1 MGHSNGQREKP
12 SKIEKVKIGIGF
24 KSTPDNHFDL
34 QNKRL
39 TNLSAPMDDHDAST
53 KKFVADLLKTKA
65 ATTYVNNELAKK
77 TNSSA
82 LKDYALITDLGTLAI
97 EFNDALKSKVDYN
110 DLETKT
116 QDNKLA
122 ANTQKTKP
130 PIHPFIT
137 VYAEENGPLI
147 KSSLQWSFGNGCER
161 NKQYG
166 WPSPVDGKIVRGSI
180 CVCAG
185 NHQAS
190 EVIVGLVL
198 NGASV
203 SNGSED
209 VKITKPADEWS
220 NHTIFS
226 DPITIKAGDRIN
238 FRSKTSNSSVT
249 HAMVNLLIEID
260 LAV

>member
-1 MGHSNGQREKP
+1 MGFTNGQHDKP
-12 SKIEKVKIGIGF
+12 STTGKVEKVKKGIGL
-24 KSTPDNHFDL
+24 KLTPDNHFHL

-39 TNLSAPMDDHDAST
+39 TNISAPMNDHDAVT

-116 QDNKLA
+116 QDNNLA
-122 ANTQKTKP
+122 ANTQKTN
-130 PIHPFIT
+130 PFIT

-198 NGASV
+198 NGT
-203 SNGSED
+203 D
-209 VKITKPADEWS
+209 KDLKIIKPANEWS
-220 NHTIFS
+220 KMTIFS
-226 DPITIKAGDRIN
+226 DPITIRAGDRIN

-260 LAV
+260 M

>member
-1 MGHSNGQREKP
+1 MGHSNGQHEKP
-12 SKIEKVKIGIGF
+12 SRREKVKIGIGF

-34 QNKRL
+34 QNKRI
-39 TNLSAPMDDHDAST
+39 TNISAPMDDHDAVT

-65 ATTYVNNELAKK
+65 ATTYVNNELTKK
-77 TNSSA
+77 ANSSA
-82 LKDYALITDLGTLAI
+82 LKEYALITDLGTLAI
-97 EFNDALKSKVDYN
+97 EFNDALKDKVDYN
-110 DLETKT
+110 DLETKL
-116 QDNKLA
+116 QDNNLA
-122 ANTQKTKP
+122 ANTY
-130 PIHPFIT
+130 PFIT

-147 KSSLQWSFGNGCER
+147 KSSLQWSFGNGSEK

-180 CVCAG
+180 CACAG
-185 NHQAS
+185 NRQAS

-198 NGASV
+198 NGADK
-203 SNGSED
+203 D
-209 VKITKPADEWS
+209 VKIAKPADEWS

-260 LAV
+260 IAV

>member
-1 MGHSNGQREKP
+1 MGFTNGQHDKP
-12 SKIEKVKIGIGF
+12 STTGKVEKLKKRIGL
-24 KSTPDNHFDL
+24 KLTPDNHFHL

-39 TNLSAPMDDHDAST
+39 TNISAPMDDHDATT
-53 KKFVADLLKTKA
+53 KRFVSDLLKTKA

-116 QDNKLA
+116 QST
-122 ANTQKTKP
+122 NTSV
-130 PIHPFIT
+130 HPFIT

-166 WPSPVDGKIVRGSI
+166 WPSPVDSKIVRGSI
-180 CVCAG
+180 CACAG
-185 NHQAS
+185 NRQAS
-190 EVIVGLVL
+190 EVIVGLVH
-198 NGASV
+198 NGA
-203 SNGSED
+203 D
-209 VKITKPADEWS
+209 KDLKIIKPADEWS
-220 NHTIFS
+220 KMTIFS
-226 DPITIKAGDRIN
+226 DPITIRAGDTIN
-238 FRSKTSNSSVT
+238 FRSKTSNSAVT

-260 LAV
+260 IQP

>member
-1 MGHSNGQREKP
+1 MGHSNGLLEKP
-12 SKIEKVKIGIGF
+12 SRREKVKIGIGF

-34 QNKRL
+34 QNKRI
-39 TNLSAPMDDHDAST
+39 TNISTPMDDHDATT
-53 KKFVADLLKTKA
+53 KKFDSDLLKTKA
-65 ATTYVNNELAKK
+65 ATTYVNNELTKK
-77 TNSSA
+77 ANSSA

-97 EFNDALKSKVDYN
+97 EFNDALKGKVDYN

-116 QDNKLA
+116 Q
-122 ANTQKTKP
+122 KTKA

-147 KSSLQWSFGNGCER
+147 KSSLQWSFGNGSEK

-180 CVCAG
+180 CACAG
-185 NHQAS
+185 NRQTS

-198 NGASV
+198 NGADK
-203 SNGSED
+203 G

-238 FRSKTSNSSVT
+238 FRNKTSNSSVT

-260 LAV
+260 IAV

>member
-1 MGHSNGQREKP
+1 MGFTNGQHDKP
-12 SKIEKVKIGIGF
+12 STTGKEEKVKKGIGL
-24 KSTPDNHFDL
+24 KLTPDNHFHL

-39 TNLSAPMDDHDAST
+39 TNISAPMNDHDAVT

-97 EFNDALKSKVDYN
+97 QFNDALKDKVDYN

-116 QDNKLA
+116 QD
-122 ANTQKTKP
+122 TKQY
-130 PIHPFIT
+130 IT

-190 EVIVGLVL
+190 EVIVGLVI
-198 NGASV
+198 NGADK
-203 SNGSED
+203 D
-209 VKITKPADEWS
+209 VKIAKPVNEWS

-226 DPITIKAGDRIN
+226 DPITIRAGDRIN

-260 LAV
+260 M

>member
-1 MGHSNGQREKP
+1 MGFTNGQHDKP
-12 SKIEKVKIGIGF
+12 STTGKVEKVKKGIGL
-24 KSTPDNHFDL
+24 KLTPDNHFHL

-39 TNLSAPMDDHDAST
+39 TNISAPMNDHDAVT

-97 EFNDALKSKVDYN
+97 QFNDALKDKVDYN

-116 QDNKLA
+116 QD
-122 ANTQKTKP
+122 TKQY
-130 PIHPFIT
+130 IT

-166 WPSPVDGKIVRGSI
+166 WPSPVDGKIIRGSI

-198 NGASV
+198 NGADKDLKIVKSV
-203 SNGSED
+203 
-209 VKITKPADEWS
+209 DEWS
-220 NHTIFS
+220 KMTIFS

-238 FRSKTSNSSVT
+238 FRSKTSNSAVT
-249 HAMVNLLIEID
+249 HAMVNLLIQID
-260 LAV
+260 V

>member
-1 MGHSNGQREKP
+1 MGHSNGQHEKP
-12 SKIEKVKIGIGF
+12 SRGEKVKIGIGL

-34 QNKRL
+34 QNKRI
-39 TNLSAPMDDHDAST
+39 TNISAPMDDHDAVT
-53 KKFVADLLKTKA
+53 KRFVSDLLKTKA
-65 ATTYVNNELAKK
+65 ATTYVNNELTKK
-77 TNSSA
+77 ANSSA

-97 EFNDALKSKVDYN
+97 EFNDALKDKVDYN

-116 QDNKLA
+116 
-122 ANTQKTKP
+122 
-130 PIHPFIT
+130 HPFIA
-137 VYAEENGPLI
+137 VYAEVNGPLI
-147 KSSLQWSFGNGCER
+147 KSSLQWSFGNNFAANAQNN

-180 CVCAG
+180 CACE
-185 NHQAS
+185 AS

-198 NGASV
+198 NGADK
-203 SNGSED
+203 G

-249 HAMVNLLIEID
+249 HAMVNLLIEI
-260 LAV
+260 VV

>member
-1 MGHSNGQREKP
+1 MGFTNGQHDKP
-12 SKIEKVKIGIGF
+12 STTGKVEKVKKGIGL
-24 KSTPDNHFDL
+24 KLTPDNHFHL

-39 TNLSAPMDDHDAST
+39 TNISAPMNDHDAVT

-116 QDNKLA
+116 QDNNLA
-122 ANTQKTKP
+122 ANTQKTN
-130 PIHPFIT
+130 PFIT

-185 NHQAS
+185 NHKAS

-198 NGASV
+198 NGT
-203 SNGSED
+203 D
-209 VKITKPADEWS
+209 KDLKIVKPVDEWS
-220 NHTIFS
+220 KMTIFS
-226 DPITIKAGDRIN
+226 DPITIRAGDRIN

-249 HAMVNLLIEID
+249 HAMVNLLIQID
-260 LAV
+260 IAV

>member
-1 MGHSNGQREKP
+1 MGYSNGQYDKP
-12 SKIEKVKIGIGF
+12 SRTGKVEKVQKGIGL
-24 KSTPDNHFDL
+24 KSTPGIQTTPDNHFHL

-39 TNLSAPMDDHDAST
+39 TNISAPMDDHDAVT
-53 KKFVADLLKTKA
+53 KKFVSDLLKTKA
-65 ATTYVNNELAKK
+65 ATTYVNNELTKK
-77 TNSSA
+77 ANSSA

-97 EFNDALKSKVDYN
+97 QFNEALKDKVDYN

-116 QDNKLA
+116 QD
-122 ANTQKTKP
+122 TKA

-137 VYAEENGPLI
+137 VYAQENGPLI

-166 WPSPVDGKIVRGSI
+166 WPSPADGKIVRGSI

-198 NGASV
+198 NGT
-203 SNGSED
+203 D
-209 VKITKPADEWS
+209 KDLKIIKPVNEWS

-260 LAV
+260 V

>member
-1 MGHSNGQREKP
+1 MGFTNGQHDKP
-12 SKIEKVKIGIGF
+12 STTGKVEKVKKGIGL
-24 KSTPDNHFDL
+24 KLTPDNHFHL

-39 TNLSAPMDDHDAST
+39 TNISAPMNDHDAVT

-116 QDNKLA
+116 QDNDLA
-122 ANTQKTKP
+122 ANTQKTN
-130 PIHPFIT
+130 PFIT
-137 VYAEENGPLI
+137 IYAEENGPLI

-198 NGASV
+198 NGT
-203 SNGSED
+203 D
-209 VKITKPADEWS
+209 KDLKIVKPVDEWS
-220 NHTIFS
+220 KMTIFS
-226 DPITIKAGDRIN
+226 DPITIRAGDRIN

-249 HAMVNLLIEID
+249 HAMVNLLIQID
-260 LAV
+260 V

>member
-1 MGHSNGQREKP
+1 MGFTNGQHDKP
-12 SKIEKVKIGIGF
+12 STTGKVEKVKKGIGL
-24 KSTPDNHFDL
+24 KLTPDNHFHL

-39 TNLSAPMDDHDAST
+39 TNISAPMDDHDAVT
-53 KKFVADLLKTKA
+53 KRFVSDLLKKKA
-65 ATTYVNNELAKK
+65 ATTYVNNELTKK
-77 TNSSA
+77 ANSSA

-97 EFNDALKSKVDYN
+97 QFNDALKDKVDYN

-116 QDNKLA
+116 QD
-122 ANTQKTKP
+122 TKQY
-130 PIHPFIT
+130 IT

-147 KSSLQWSFGNGCER
+147 KSNLQWSFGNGCER

-190 EVIVGLVL
+190 EVIVGLLL
-198 NGASV
+198 NGA
-203 SNGSED
+203 D
-209 VKITKPADEWS
+209 KDLKITKPVNEWS
-220 NHTIFS
+220 SHTIFS

-249 HAMVNLLIEID
+249 HAMVNLLIQID
-260 LAV
+260 V

>member
-1 MGHSNGQREKP
+1 MGHSNGQHDKP
-12 SKIEKVKIGIGF
+12 SRREKVKKVLGL
-24 KSTPDNHFDL
+24 KLTPDNHFHL

-39 TNLSAPMDDHDAST
+39 TNISAPMDDHDATT
-53 KKFVADLLKTKA
+53 KRFVADLLKTKA

-116 QDNKLA
+116 QDNNLA
-122 ANTQKTKP
+122 ANTQKTN
-130 PIHPFIT
+130 PFIT

-185 NHQAS
+185 NRQAS
-190 EVIVGLVL
+190 EVIVGLVH
-198 NGASV
+198 NGADKDL
-203 SNGSED
+203 EI
-209 VKITKPADEWS
+209 VKPVDEWS
-220 NHTIFS
+220 KMTIFS
-226 DPITIKAGDRIN
+226 DPITIRAGDRIN

-249 HAMVNLLIEID
+249 HAMVNLLIQID
-260 LAV
+260 IAV

>member
-1 MGHSNGQREKP
+1 MGFTNGQHDKP
-12 SKIEKVKIGIGF
+12 STTGKVEKVKKGIGL
-24 KSTPDNHFDL
+24 KLTPDNHFHL

-39 TNLSAPMDDHDAST
+39 TNISAPMNDHDAVT

-97 EFNDALKSKVDYN
+97 QFNDALKDKVDYN

-116 QDNKLA
+116 Q
-122 ANTQKTKP
+122 KTN
-130 PIHPFIT
+130 PFIT

-166 WPSPVDGKIVRGSI
+166 WPSPVDGKIIRGSI

-198 NGASV
+198 NGA
-203 SNGSED
+203 D
-209 VKITKPADEWS
+209 KDLKIAKPVNEWS

-260 LAV
+260 M

>member
-1 MGHSNGQREKP
+1 MGHSNGQHEKP
-12 SKIEKVKIGIGF
+12 SRREKVKIGIGL
-24 KSTPDNHFDL
+24 KSTPDNYFDL

-39 TNLSAPMDDHDAST
+39 TNISAPMDDHDAVT
-53 KKFVADLLKTKA
+53 KRFVADLLKTKA
-65 ATTYVNNELAKK
+65 ATTYVNNELTKK
-77 TNSSA
+77 ANSSA
-82 LKDYALITDLGTLAI
+82 LKEYALITDLGTLAI
-97 EFNDALKSKVDYN
+97 EFNDALKDKVDYN
-110 DLETKT
+110 DLET
-116 QDNKLA
+116 
-122 ANTQKTKP
+122 NTKKTKA

-147 KSSLQWSFGNGCER
+147 KSSLQWSFGNGSEK

-180 CVCAG
+180 CACAG
-185 NHQAS
+185 NRQAS

-260 LAV
+260 IAV

>member
-1 MGHSNGQREKP
+1 MGFTNGQHDKP
-12 SKIEKVKIGIGF
+12 STTGKVEKVKKGLGL
-24 KSTPDNHFDL
+24 KLTPDNHFHL

-39 TNLSAPMDDHDAST
+39 TNISAPMDDHDAVT
-53 KKFVADLLKTKA
+53 KRFVSDLLKTKA

-77 TNSSA
+77 ANSSA

-97 EFNDALKSKVDYN
+97 QFNDALKDKVDYN

-116 QDNKLA
+116 QD
-122 ANTQKTKP
+122 TKQY
-130 PIHPFIT
+130 IT

-198 NGASV
+198 NGA
-203 SNGSED
+203 D
-209 VKITKPADEWS
+209 KDLRIVKPVNEWS

>member
-1 MGHSNGQREKP
+1 
-12 SKIEKVKIGIGF
+12 
-24 KSTPDNHFDL
+24 
-34 QNKRL
+34 
-39 TNLSAPMDDHDAST
+39 MDDHDAVT

-65 ATTYVNNELAKK
+65 ATTYVNNELTKK
-77 TNSSA
+77 ANSSA
-82 LKDYALITDLGTLAI
+82 LKEYALITDLGTLAI
-97 EFNDALKSKVDYN
+97 EFNDALKGKVDYN
-110 DLETKT
+110 DLET
-116 QDNKLA
+116 
-122 ANTQKTKP
+122 NTQKTKQY
-130 PIHPFIT
+130 IT

-147 KSSLQWSFGNGCER
+147 KSSLQYSFGNGCER

-180 CVCAG
+180 CVCTG
-185 NHQAS
+185 NRQAS
-190 EVIVGLVL
+190 EVIVGLVI

-209 VKITKPADEWS
+209 VKIAKPADEWS

-249 HAMVNLLIEID
+249 HAMVNLFIEID
-260 LAV
+260 IAV

>member
-1 MGHSNGQREKP
+1 MGHSNGLLEKP
-12 SKIEKVKIGIGF
+12 SRREKVKIGIGL

-34 QNKRL
+34 QNKRI
-39 TNLSAPMDDHDAST
+39 TNISAPMDDHDAVT
-53 KKFVADLLKTKA
+53 KRFVADLLKTKA
-65 ATTYVNNELAKK
+65 ATTYVNNELTKK
-77 TNSSA
+77 ANSSA

-97 EFNDALKSKVDYN
+97 EFNDALKDKVDYN

-116 QDNKLA
+116 
-122 ANTQKTKP
+122 
-130 PIHPFIT
+130 HPFIT

-147 KSSLQWSFGNGCER
+147 KSSLQWSFGNGSEK

-180 CVCAG
+180 CACAG
-185 NHQAS
+185 NRQAS

-209 VKITKPADEWS
+209 VKIAKPADEWS

-260 LAV
+260 IAV

>member
-1 MGHSNGQREKP
+1 
-12 SKIEKVKIGIGF
+12 
-24 KSTPDNHFDL
+24 
-34 QNKRL
+34 
-39 TNLSAPMDDHDAST
+39 MDDHDATT

-65 ATTYVNNELAKK
+65 ATTYVNNELTKK
-77 TNSSA
+77 ANSSA

-97 EFNDALKSKVDYN
+97 EFNDALKGKVDYN

-116 QDNKLA
+116 Q
-122 ANTQKTKP
+122 KTKA

-147 KSSLQWSFGNGCER
+147 KSSLQWSFGNGSEK

-180 CVCAG
+180 CACAG
-185 NHQAS
+185 NRQAS

-198 NGASV
+198 NGADK
-203 SNGSED
+203 D
-209 VKITKPADEWS
+209 VKIAKPADEWS

-260 LAV
+260 V

>member
-1 MGHSNGQREKP
+1 MGFTNGQHDKP
-12 SKIEKVKIGIGF
+12 STTGKVEKVKKGIGL
-24 KSTPDNHFDL
+24 KLTPDNHFHL

-39 TNLSAPMDDHDAST
+39 SNISAPMDDHEATT
-53 KKFVADLLKTKA
+53 KRFVADLLKTKA

-116 QDNKLA
+116 QDNNLA
-122 ANTQKTKP
+122 ANTQKTN
-130 PIHPFIT
+130 PFIT

-198 NGASV
+198 NGT
-203 SNGSED
+203 D
-209 VKITKPADEWS
+209 KDLKIVKPVDEWS
-220 NHTIFS
+220 KMTIFS
-226 DPITIKAGDRIN
+226 DPITIRAGDRIN

-249 HAMVNLLIEID
+249 HAMVNLLIQID
-260 LAV
+260 ISV

>member
-1 MGHSNGQREKP
+1 MGHSNGLLEKP
-12 SKIEKVKIGIGF
+12 SRTGKGEKVKIGIGF

-34 QNKRL
+34 QNKRI
-39 TNLSAPMDDHDAST
+39 TNLSAPMDDHDATT

-65 ATTYVNNELAKK
+65 GTTYVNNELAKK
-77 TNSSA
+77 ANSSA

-97 EFNDALKSKVDYN
+97 EFNDALKGKVDYN
-110 DLETKT
+110 DLET
-116 QDNKLA
+116 
-122 ANTQKTKP
+122 NTQKTKA
-130 PIHPFIT
+130 PIHLFIT

-147 KSSLQWSFGNGCER
+147 KSSLQWSFGNGSEK

-180 CVCAG
+180 CSCTG
-185 NHQAS
+185 NSHAS
-190 EVIVGLVL
+190 EVIVGFVL
-198 NGASV
+198 NGADK
-203 SNGSED
+203 D
-209 VKITKPADEWS
+209 VKIAKPADEWS

-260 LAV
+260 I

>member
-1 MGHSNGQREKP
+1 MGHSNGQHEKP
-12 SKIEKVKIGIGF
+12 SRREKVKIGIDF

-39 TNLSAPMDDHDAST
+39 TNLSAPMDDHDATT

-65 ATTYVNNELAKK
+65 ATRYVNNELAKK
-77 TNSSA
+77 ANSSA

-97 EFNDALKSKVDYN
+97 EINDALKDKVDYN

-116 QDNKLA
+116 Q
-122 ANTQKTKP
+122 KTKGY
-130 PIHPFIT
+130 IT

-147 KSSLQWSFGNGCER
+147 KNVLQWSFGN

-166 WPSPVDGKIVRGSI
+166 WPSPVDGKIARGSI
-180 CVCAG
+180 CACAG
-185 NHQAS
+185 NRQAS

-198 NGASV
+198 NGADK
-203 SNGSED
+203 D
-209 VKITKPADEWS
+209 VKIIKPADEWS

-260 LAV
+260 M

>member
-1 MGHSNGQREKP
+1 MGFTNGQHDKP
-12 SKIEKVKIGIGF
+12 STTGKVEKVKKGIGI
-24 KSTPDNHFDL
+24 KLTPDNHFHL

-39 TNLSAPMDDHDAST
+39 TNISAPMDDHDATT
-53 KKFVADLLKTKA
+53 KRFVSDLLKTKA

-116 QDNKLA
+116 QE
-122 ANTQKTKP
+122 TY
-130 PIHPFIT
+130 PFIT

-147 KSSLQWSFGNGCER
+147 KGSLQWSFGNGCER

-198 NGASV
+198 NGTDKDLKIVKSV
-203 SNGSED
+203 
-209 VKITKPADEWS
+209 DEWS
-220 NHTIFS
+220 KMTIFS
-226 DPITIKAGDRIN
+226 DPITIRAGDRIN

-249 HAMVNLLIEID
+249 HAMVNLLIQID
-260 LAV
+260 V

>member
-1 MGHSNGQREKP
+1 MGFTNGQHDKP
-12 SKIEKVKIGIGF
+12 STTGKVEKVKKGIGL
-24 KSTPDNHFDL
+24 KLTPDNHFHL

-39 TNLSAPMDDHDAST
+39 TNISAPMNDHDAVT

-97 EFNDALKSKVDYN
+97 QFNDALKDKVDYN

-116 QDNKLA
+116 QD
-122 ANTQKTKP
+122 TKQY
-130 PIHPFIT
+130 IT

-190 EVIVGLVL
+190 EVIVGLVI
-198 NGASV
+198 NGADK
-203 SNGSED
+203 D
-209 VKITKPADEWS
+209 VKIAKPVNEWS

-226 DPITIKAGDRIN
+226 DPITIRAGDRIN

-260 LAV
+260 M

>member
-1 MGHSNGQREKP
+1 MGHSNGQHDKP
-12 SKIEKVKIGIGF
+12 SRTGKGEKVKKGIGF
-24 KSTPDNHFDL
+24 KLTPDNHFDL

-39 TNLSAPMDDHDAST
+39 TNISAPMDDHDANT

-65 ATTYVNNELAKK
+65 ATTYVNNKLTKK
-77 TNSSA
+77 ANSSA

-97 EFNDALKSKVDYN
+97 EFNDALKDEVDYN

-116 QDNKLA
+116 QVDNK
-122 ANTQKTKP
+122 TKQY
-130 PIHPFIT
+130 IT

-147 KSSLQWSFGNGCER
+147 KNSLQWSFGNGSEN

-180 CVCAG
+180 CACAG
-185 NHQAS
+185 NKHAS

-198 NGASV
+198 NGADK
-203 SNGSED
+203 D
-209 VKITKPADEWS
+209 VKIIKPVNEWS
-220 NHTIFS
+220 NNTIFS
-226 DPITIKAGDRIN
+226 NPITIKAGDRIN

-249 HAMVNLLIEID
+249 HAMVNILIQID
-260 LAV
+260 ASYENI

>member
-1 MGHSNGQREKP
+1 MGFTNGQHDKP
-12 SKIEKVKIGIGF
+12 STTGKVEKVKKGIGL
-24 KSTPDNHFDL
+24 KLTPDNHFHL

-39 TNLSAPMDDHDAST
+39 TNISAPMNDHDAVT

-116 QDNKLA
+116 QDNNLA
-122 ANTQKTKP
+122 ANTQKTN
-130 PIHPFIT
+130 PFIT

-161 NKQYG
+161 SKQYG

-185 NHQAS
+185 NHKAS

-198 NGASV
+198 NGT
-203 SNGSED
+203 D
-209 VKITKPADEWS
+209 KDLKIVKPVDEWS
-220 NHTIFS
+220 KMTIFS
-226 DPITIKAGDRIN
+226 DPITIRAGDRIN

-249 HAMVNLLIEID
+249 HAMVNLLIQID
-260 LAV
+260 IAV